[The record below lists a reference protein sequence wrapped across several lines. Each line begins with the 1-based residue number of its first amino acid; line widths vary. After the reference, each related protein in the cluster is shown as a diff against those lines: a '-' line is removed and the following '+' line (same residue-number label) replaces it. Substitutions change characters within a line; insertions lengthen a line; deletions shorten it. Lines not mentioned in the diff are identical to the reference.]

1 MLVTGIGHSLRWS
14 DSRTQGSG
22 GSLVHTPTAT
32 NITHQG
38 IRVAE
43 DTADAAGTAGRDG
56 PAGPAIERPTG
67 EIGRVRDIRFSPAHA
82 VLVGLILGAAAILSK
97 APLNAFAGGDTG
109 FILLLASALVAAWFG
124 GMVGGITA
132 IVVTVTLNSVLF
144 MGLGAT
150 ATRLE
155 LIRQI
160 IYVLVGTGTVLLVA
174 SRRAARDRL
183 VDALDEVR
191 QLAEDVESRDT
202 RLELMLA
209 ASGTGFWEWDVAG
222 GSLTWS
228 EAIFR
233 QHGLEPAA
241 QAPEFEGYLDMIHPD
256 DRETFRTAIQATID
270 GAGPFSL
277 DFRVV
282 WPDGSIHWTHGA
294 ARLLRDELG
303 RPISML
309 GTGQDITERR
319 RLEEQRDELLLEE
332 RRAGEFREAFI
343 DVISHELRTPITTI
357 LGLTQIL
364 ARPGRQDDLASRTGL
379 LEDVRAE
386 SERLHRL
393 VEDLLVLSR
402 AERGRLVI
410 ETEPLQP
417 RRLLELVVA
426 HEAPDLPSIRV
437 ESRIEPDLPVVS
449 GDPTYVDQI
458 VRNLLG
464 NAAKY
469 TPPGTLVVVDA
480 RRNGP
485 EVEVRVT
492 DSGPGIPVRSLERVF
507 ELFYRDPDSARAV
520 AGSGIGLFVC
530 RSLVEAMGGRMWA
543 VRPPEGGSE
552 FGFSLRVLE
561 VDEEELA
568 DLDVRRPVRPVEP
581 YSPPVTS
588 EPTAVE

>member
-1 MLVTGIGHSLRWS
+1 
-14 DSRTQGSG
+14 
-22 GSLVHTPTAT
+22 
-32 NITHQG
+32 
-38 IRVAE
+38 VAD
-43 DTADAAGTAGRDG
+43 DTAEAEGAAVRAVPGGAPGR
-56 PAGPAIERPTG
+56 AKG
-67 EIGRVRDIRFSPAHA
+67 EIGRARDIRFAPANGL
-82 VLVGLILGAAAILSK
+82 VVGLIVGSAAILSK
-97 APLNAFAGGDTG
+97 AALNEFAGGDTG
-109 FILLLASALVAAWFG
+109 FILLLASAVVAAWFG

-132 IVVTVTLNSVLF
+132 VAVTVTLNAVLF
-144 MGLGAT
+144 LGMGAT
-150 ATRLE
+150 ATRLDFVRE
-155 LIRQI
+155 ITYI
-160 IYVLVGTGTVLLVA
+160 LVGIGTVLLVG

-183 VDALDEVR
+183 VDALHEVG
-191 QLAEDVESRDT
+191 QLAEAVESRDD

-209 ASGTGFWEWDVAG
+209 ASGTGFWEWTVADG
-222 GSLTWS
+222 TLTWS

-233 QHGLEPAA
+233 QYGLEPAA
-241 QAPEFEGYLDMIHPD
+241 RAPAFDAYLDLIHPD
-256 DRETFRTAIQATID
+256 DRDTFRTAIQAAID
-270 GAGPFSL
+270 DAEPFSL

-282 WPDGSIHWTHGA
+282 WPDGSIHWTQGA
-294 ARLLRDELG
+294 GRVLRDEEG
-303 RPISML
+303 RAVAML

-319 RLEEQRDELLLEE
+319 RVEEQRDELLIEE

-364 ARPGRQDDLASRTGL
+364 ARPGRTDDLVSRAGL

-417 RRLLELVVA
+417 RRLLELVVG
-426 HEAPDLPSIRV
+426 HESPNLPTIRIS
-437 ESRIEPDLPVVS
+437 SRIEPDLPVVS
-449 GDPTYVDQI
+449 GDPTYVEQI

-469 TPPGTLVVVDA
+469 TPEGTAVVLDA

-485 EVEVRVT
+485 AVEIRVT
-492 DSGPGIPVRSLERVF
+492 DSGPGIPSASLQRVF
-507 ELFYRDPDSARAV
+507 ELFYRDPESARAV

-543 VRPPEGGSE
+543 MRPPEGGSE
-552 FGFSLRVLE
+552 FGFTLRVLE

-568 DLDVRRPVRPVEP
+568 DLDTRRPALPVEP
-581 YSPPVTS
+581 FSRRKG
-588 EPTAVE
+588 